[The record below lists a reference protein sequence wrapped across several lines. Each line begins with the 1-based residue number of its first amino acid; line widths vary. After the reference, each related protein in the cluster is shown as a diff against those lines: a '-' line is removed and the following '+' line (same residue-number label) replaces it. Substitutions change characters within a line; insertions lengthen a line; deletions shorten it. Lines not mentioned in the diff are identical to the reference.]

1 MRTLQSVCWE
11 SVYIE
16 HGKIAIKTRTVMNA
30 TNNSTQLTSG
40 STSAYE
46 TFSNN
51 ILLQIRLD
59 TNNLI
64 YFSVGALFGIVATL
78 LVMCMVH
85 LWQARKK
92 KKMRQRE
99 EESNED
105 ELT

>member
-1 MRTLQSVCWE
+1 M
-11 SVYIE
+11 YIE

-30 TNNSTQLTSG
+30 TSNSTQLNSG

-46 TFSNN
+46 AFSNN

-64 YFSVGALFGIVATL
+64 YFGVGALVGCAITL
-78 LVMCMVH
+78 LVMCLVH

-92 KKMRQRE
+92 KKTRQRE
-99 EESNED
+99 EESNE
-105 ELT
+105 EEFT